1 MQQIQAVSLYATL
14 QLIERNSKEITDSF
28 SKFLKRMLIPSS
40 LNGSTLSDKDS
51 VNRPCYCKQLFFLP
65 LLLRLL
71 TILVFSFAHPSTVL
85 SIHTAPDLIE
95 MPPKFISSKCSRTS
109 LFWYL
114 FSLLWQ
120 TLLKVL
126 TKAVTYFKRCTITP
140 WNHCHQIEKG
150 RRYCTIFYFL
160 SYSWEYSKAC

>member
-1 MQQIQAVSLYATL
+1 MIKIL
-14 QLIERNSKEITDSF
+14 LIDLVIANS
-28 SKFLKRMLIPSS
+28 
-40 LNGSTLSDKDS
+40 
-51 VNRPCYCKQLFFLP
+51 FFFF
-65 LLLRLL
+65 
-71 TILVFSFAHPSTVL
+71 TSFAQTSYNPGIQLCSSFYSSVYPYSSCFL
-85 SIHTAPDLIE
+85 SPFKIE

-126 TKAVTYFKRCTITP
+126 TKAATYFKRCTITP

-150 RRYCTIFYFL
+150 RRHCTIFYFL
-160 SYSWEYSKAC
+160 PYSWEYSKAC